1 MTKQLNISAFFP
13 KHLFWDIDMST
24 LSIEADKDLIISRAF
39 YATTEDTFEQEISI
53 LENFYS
59 KEDIIQT
66 LQETKERISNQVCL
80 LVSQK
85 YAIEPFLRFKV

>member
-1 MTKQLNISAFFP
+1 MTKQPNISAFFP

-24 LSIEADKDLIISRAF
+24 LSIETDKDLIISRAF

>member
-1 MTKQLNISAFFP
+1 
-13 KHLFWDIDMST
+13 MST

>member
-1 MTKQLNISAFFP
+1 LKTASF
-13 KHLFWDIDMST
+13 D
-24 LSIEADKDLIISRAF
+24 
-39 YATTEDTFEQEISI
+39 EDTFEQEISI
-53 LENFYS
+53 LENFYF

-66 LQETKERISNQVCL
+66 LQETKESISNQVCL

>member
-1 MTKQLNISAFFP
+1 
-13 KHLFWDIDMST
+13 MST

-59 KEDIIQT
+59 KEVIIQT